1 MQARTTLAHLPT
13 TFGPWP
19 EHPLYDSIA
28 RWRDAAAC
36 QGWPQ
41 QADFDRLIGHARAC
55 GQPLPPRQRFLRDA
69 DPELY
74 YEMHIGSTGEVPTRG
89 DNWHD
94 WFNALCW
101 LSWPRS
107 KLAMNARQVAAING
121 DEFRRG
127 PRRDAGTLLDESG
140 VIVPYCDAAL
150 AQALH
155 DMQWR
160 TLFVEQRAAWGT
172 RIGAHVIGHALLEQG
187 LAMHI
192 GWCGK
197 ALLLPVEEGFFR
209 LDGAEQV
216 DTLDKMLAARLA
228 GDDDFAASPREL
240 LPLPLLGIPG
250 WWDAN
255 HDAAF
260 YDNTAYFRPTR
271 RAKSATE
278 IASSSP
284 IIG

>member
-1 MQARTTLAHLPT
+1 M
-13 TFGPWP
+13 
-19 EHPLYDSIA
+19 
-28 RWRDAAAC
+28 
-36 QGWPQ
+36 
-41 QADFDRLIGHARAC
+41 
-55 GQPLPPRQRFLRDA
+55 
-69 DPELY
+69 
-74 YEMHIGSTGEVPTRG
+74 
-89 DNWHD
+89 
-94 WFNALCW
+94 
-101 LSWPRS
+101 
-107 KLAMNARQVAAING
+107 
-121 DEFRRG
+121 
-127 PRRDAGTLLDESG
+127 
-140 VIVPYCDAAL
+140 
-150 AQALH
+150 
-155 DMQWR
+155 
-160 TLFVEQRAAWGT
+160 
-172 RIGAHVIGHALLEQG
+172 
-187 LAMHI
+187 
-192 GWCGK
+192 
-197 ALLLPVEEGFFR
+197 EEGFFR

>member
-1 MQARTTLAHLPT
+1 MRNRTTLAHLPT
-13 TFGPWP
+13 TFSAWP
-19 EHPLYDSIA
+19 THPLYAAIE
-28 RWRDAAAC
+28 RWRDAASC
-36 QGWPQ
+36 PDWPQ
-41 QADFDRLIGHARAC
+41 QADFDRLIAHARAC
-55 GQPLPPRQRFLRDA
+55 GQPLPQRQRFLRDA

-74 YEMHIGSTGEVPTRG
+74 YEMHIGSSGEIPTRG

-107 KLAMNARQVAAING
+107 KLAMNARQVQAINQG
-121 DEFRRG
+121 EVQRG

-140 VIVPYCDAAL
+140 VIVPYCDASL
-150 AQALH
+150 AQALQ
-155 DMQWR
+155 DMNWQA
-160 TLFVEQRAAWGT
+160 LFVQQREAWGS

-187 LAMHI
+187 WAMYS

-197 ALLLPVEEGFFR
+197 ALLLPVEATFFQ
-209 LDGAEQV
+209 LDHAAQIDV
-216 DTLDKMLAARLA
+216 LDSTLAARLA
-228 GDDDFAASPREL
+228 DDEHFAASPRAL

-250 WWDAN
+250 WCDAN
-255 HDAAF
+255 RDTAF

-278 IASSSP
+278 ISP
-284 IIG
+284 SPAMIG